1 MKRLLAALLTLSML
15 VGIVPF
21 SAFAESPGTVPETF
35 AAAQESPGLD
45 DETVQSIVSDPLLQ
59 GQYAPPQQAQPTVDT
74 SNMSMEATDSF
85 GRLLLS
91 SIDEQNGTSDSAN
104 RVIGVTIDGST
115 ATVEYVSTE
124 DTDLVVAI
132 YTDDSAEEMVASG
145 TTAAPAMVENTG
157 SRTAIVD
164 ISGTIPDYYTVK
176 CFLLDK
182 TEHAPLGEAYVSNK
196 YTHDIVAI
204 EEATVDDFPA
214 ERVVNLDEDPKTNFV
229 VVAEGVVRAVEGE
242 NDYVEEENS
251 YSTQANASFNI
262 IRSID
267 DETQTYVIE
276 HPSNRIKYLRSG
288 QIFTLQYDGTNML
301 VTRVDSTEFDGD
313 VITIHGNNDFDIGK
327 AFDLLKL
334 EEQTDGE
341 KQYHYVEGSGDDA
354 LTYLGES
361 VPEIEETNALDIN
374 LPFKLRSNFEL
385 FKAGALD
392 GKISV
397 GVNGKIR
404 FYYSAGKCDILLQTT
419 GYMNGSVTL
428 DMTLVDAP
436 LFEVPLGNYKYVPLP
451 GIELG
456 VEPVFKV
463 KTTAKVEATLSL
475 ESTAGIEWKDN
486 AYQNISKDPVIKFET
501 ELEGKFFVGLDL
513 QPVAKIFKHVAE
525 VSGTAMFGADMTFK
539 STPISEDT
547 SKPSDDETKVD
558 PDDWNNSPESKHLC
572 KLCFTINTEFSA
584 TLQVTIKLVDKKF
597 PSPDLKFPFTAN
609 IATGYWSVDNHDFSL
624 FGGDCPYEGS
634 RVVISIDGTDTHEG
648 TTIYYS
654 KDDSGS
660 FSKLGV
666 INSKGWLQA
675 YLLPGTYVLS
685 TTQDKD
691 ALTNDQYYA
700 AFTVTDVPERIILR
714 YATRSGEC
722 GANGSNLTW
731 ELGGGGVL
739 TIRGRGEMQDYTEET
754 PAPWPKDSVKGL
766 DIQSGVTSIG
776 DRAFADCTSLN
787 NATIAGTVRRIGESA
802 FSGCTSLPALDISIG
817 TEEIGKEAFKGCTS
831 LSSLKLTGGLTIWG
845 GKVTRIE
852 EETFADCSALT
863 ELTLPATV
871 VEIGR
876 AAFSGCTSL
885 KTMALPDGVKSIP
898 EQAFYKCSKLTS
910 INFANDLTELGVQ
923 AFGNCISLTSVN
935 GNNNSS
941 FNIPDTVT
949 SIPQQ
954 AFAICR
960 SLKRLHLPDSVTSIG
975 DGAFLGCSGA
985 TEIDLPANLESIG
998 DYAFQYCT
1006 SVKGKQEFTP
1016 SGSYAPITATGLSLP
1031 ATLTFIGD
1039 HAFEGC
1045 TLLDGIEFKGSLAA
1059 IGSFAFKD
1067 CTSLSAAALPTT
1079 LQYLGQAVFS
1089 GCTSLVTVEVP
1100 HDIYRIAVSTFNGC
1114 TALKYVTLPGSTEL
1128 IADSAFKDCTALE
1141 MVTYKG
1147 DLADWFKVQVEDNN
1161 EPLDDVIVHCDD
1173 ADTKGHHSGT
1183 SSDEEIV
1190 DSGTCGDNLTWELNQ
1205 AGTLTISGTGPMLDY
1220 TGSDL
1225 FDYIYSSIWCDSNVK
1240 NVVIKDGVTV
1250 IGSSAFSNC
1259 KTITS
1264 ISIPRTVS
1272 DIKMSA
1278 FYNCM
1283 ALTDIYY
1290 SGTKADWGTTSVDW
1304 YNEMNSLIYSTKVHC
1319 SDGDIDYN
1327 TQDNICGL
1335 NLTWSLDESGT
1346 LTISG
1351 TGAKRRYDPDNQP
1364 WHEQTNNIHTVILE
1378 DGVTQI
1384 SLYAFLRHTNLTNII
1399 IPDSVTFI
1407 DSYAFSECKK
1417 LESVHLPPNLTE
1429 ICCIFDGCS
1438 NLTNIV
1444 IPEGVTV
1451 IDHAA
1456 FTDCINL
1463 KDISLPT
1470 TLTTIEDVAF
1480 GRCSSLT
1487 SITIPKNVTSIG
1499 NHAFQYCTNLTSI
1512 ILPDG
1517 LSQIEK
1523 CTFEKCY
1530 NLKRI
1535 TIPSAIQS
1543 IDESAFSGCTS
1554 LTDVTYTGTKA
1565 MWSDIS
1571 IDDTGDG
1578 NAPLH
1583 SATIHCTDGDIL
1595 PASTVSSEENSIS
1608 ASTATGDDHSFAASF
1623 SDLTP
1628 GVSYAV
1634 IVSRSENYPLA
1645 PENLIYINQ
1654 FRASSSDYQQ
1664 SFQTPRSSTL
1674 TADDMT
1680 YVIASGIYSFDE
1692 TPTPTPGGG
1701 SSSGGSSSG
1710 GGGGGGGAAV
1720 LIGVGAAAAIT
1731 AGVIMMSPVE
1741 IKGRVELADQ
1751 TAVPG
1756 AKLSLLREG
1765 KVVAQTTADEN
1776 GSFSLKAKRGSY
1788 ELTAAYTNA
1797 DGQLI
1802 YKTIDIKA
1810 PAKDLTVT
1818 F

>member
-35 AAAQESPGLD
+35 AAAQESPGLY

-157 SRTAIVD
+157 SRTAVVD

-898 EQAFYKCSKLTS
+898 EQAFYKCGSLTS
-910 INFANDLTELGVQ
+910 VSFANDLTELGVQ
-923 AFGNCISLTSVN
+923 AFGNCISLSSVN

-1100 HDIYRIAVSTFNGC
+1100 HNIYRIAVSTFNGC

-1205 AGTLTISGTGPMLDY
+1205 AGTLTISGTGKTYNFGDY
-1220 TGSDL
+1220 NMPSWYSYRSD
-1225 FDYIYSSIWCDSNVK
+1225 IK
-1240 NVVIKDGVTV
+1240 AVIVDDGVTAL
-1250 IGSSAFSNC
+1250 GSYIFFKHFNL
-1259 KTITS
+1259 TS
-1264 ISIPRTVS
+1264 ISLPDSVTSIGK
-1272 DIKMSA
+1272 DA
-1278 FYNCM
+1278 FAEC
-1283 ALTDIYY
+1283 
-1290 SGTKADWGTTSVDW
+1290 S
-1304 YNEMNSLIYSTKVHC
+1304 SLV
-1319 SDGDIDYN
+1319 
-1327 TQDNICGL
+1327 
-1335 NLTWSLDESGT
+1335 
-1346 LTISG
+1346 
-1351 TGAKRRYDPDNQP
+1351 
-1364 WHEQTNNIHTVILE
+1364 
-1378 DGVTQI
+1378 
-1384 SLYAFLRHTNLTNII
+1384 NII
-1399 IPDSVTFI
+1399 IPDSVSDI
-1407 DSYAFSECKK
+1407 AESAFWS
-1417 LESVHLPPNLTE
+1417 
-1429 ICCIFDGCS
+1429 
-1438 NLTNIV
+1438 
-1444 IPEGVTV
+1444 
-1451 IDHAA
+1451 
-1456 FTDCINL
+1456 
-1463 KDISLPT
+1463 
-1470 TLTTIEDVAF
+1470 
-1480 GRCSSLT
+1480 CSSLT
-1487 SITIPKNVTSIG
+1487 SINLPDGISHIPTNAFGDCPSLSKISIPSSVKSISNSAFFFNCATLGDVYYSGTKNMWAAITIDSTDNESLYSATIHCSDGDIVGTALTPNTIASGTCGDNLTWTMDNTGILTISGTGPMEDYSNDSLPPWYFYGYGKVVINDGVTAIGNLNFISAPIVSISIPDSITSIG
-1499 NHAFQYCTNLTSI
+1499 DSAFISCVKLYDISLPSNITNIGASAFLGCDLLKSISLPASMVTIGRETFCACNSLEVVSIPTSI
-1512 ILPDG
+1512 
-1517 LSQIEK
+1517 
-1523 CTFEKCY
+1523 T
-1530 NLKRI
+1530 
-1535 TIPSAIQS
+1535 TI
-1543 IDESAFSGCTS
+1543 ESAAFFDSPLKDIYYS
-1554 LTDVTYTGTKA
+1554 GTKA

-1634 IVSRSENYPLA
+1634 IVSRSENDPLA